1 MLNFCIYTIGNWIL
15 NFKRLAAR
23 TAVANLSA
31 VCNRYLYWSNWKW
44 ISRREDLRRS
54 LISPPKWLSNV
65 HWISFTAQPF
75 EPFQWRASTDP
86 AAFAPT
92 ANGFIWTQGDR
103 LNSATLQI
111 CGQIE
116 SKMPNDRVE
125 ITRLCQDTEV
135 QWLLP
140 ARYSLS
146 SNFSTLRVG
155 DALDLSP
162 FECITRMLSVW
173 QLEAEC
179 PGSNLHV
186 MLGVWCLHVWCS
198 HGMPSWHCQ
207 LAKAFRVLLVT
218 RKRNTKNIKNQ
229 KWTFFNLMEIHLN
242 CLVNATS
249 MIWLKNRSKCL
260 ACLLERLQF
269 LYRPILFAEPLIL
282 SWWRFFVWDSVAK
295 PYSLHWN

>member
-75 EPFQWRASTDP
+75 ESFQRRASTDP

-162 FECITRMLSVW
+162 FECITRILSVW

-186 MLGVWCLHVWCS
+186 MLGVWFLHVWCS
-198 HGMPSWHCQ
+198 HATSQGISGSPC
-207 LAKAFRVLLVT
+207 
-218 RKRNTKNIKNQ
+218 NQ
-229 KWTFFNLMEIHLN
+229 KKKHKKHKKPKMNI
-242 CLVNATS
+242 
-249 MIWLKNRSKCL
+249 
-260 ACLLERLQF
+260 LQF
-269 LYRPILFAEPLIL
+269 DGNPFELSCKCNEHDLTEKSFKMFSMSARTAPVSLPTDSLRRASHLELVEILCLGF
-282 SWWRFFVWDSVAK
+282 SS
-295 PYSLHWN
+295 